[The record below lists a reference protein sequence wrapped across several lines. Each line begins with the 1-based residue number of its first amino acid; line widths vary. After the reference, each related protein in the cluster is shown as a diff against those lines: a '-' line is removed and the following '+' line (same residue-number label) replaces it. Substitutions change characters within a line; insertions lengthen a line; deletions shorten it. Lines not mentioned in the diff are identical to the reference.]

1 MGGNVKHV
9 MAVAYWWWVVIGED
23 CSRPSAGPVMALDG
37 LLLGKNMKDFDL
49 FSIETHSISFNPHGL
64 RVKHESLVSG

>member
-1 MGGNVKHV
+1 
-9 MAVAYWWWVVIGED
+9 
-23 CSRPSAGPVMALDG
+23 
-37 LLLGKNMKDFDL
+37 MKDFDL